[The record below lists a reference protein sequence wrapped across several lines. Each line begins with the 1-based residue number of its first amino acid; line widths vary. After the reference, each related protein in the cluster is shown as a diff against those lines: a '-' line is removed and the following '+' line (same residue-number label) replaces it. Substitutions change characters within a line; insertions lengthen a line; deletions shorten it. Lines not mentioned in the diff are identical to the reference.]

1 MQNLLYL
8 GPFCYLYIPFPLNPN
23 GLGWQNRINC
33 ADGMTTFNLIL
44 VALIQGITEFLPVS
58 SSGHLILLPSLS
70 GLDDQGLVIDVAAH
84 VGTLCAVVLYFWRD
98 VRLALG
104 GTLRLLRGK
113 VDTQGAFL
121 ALCLLIAT
129 VPVILFG
136 LVLKVTGLSDA
147 MRGIAVIGWAMII
160 FGIVLYWADQSGPTE
175 RTAEQWTMKHAL
187 QMGFWQAIALIPG
200 TSRSGITITAARM
213 LGYTR
218 TDAARLSMLMSIPT
232 IIASA
237 SLLGLDVV
245 VTADAGA
252 MRDIGIVAAMS
263 FIAALLAL
271 SLMMRLL
278 RAVSYTPY
286 VVYRLGL
293 GSVLL
298 WIAYT

>member
-1 MQNLLYL
+1 
-8 GPFCYLYIPFPLNPN
+8 
-23 GLGWQNRINC
+23 
-33 ADGMTTFNLIL
+33 MTVFNLIL
-44 VALIQGITEFLPVS
+44 VALIQGITEFLPIS

-70 GLDDQGLVIDVAAH
+70 GLDDQGQVIDVAAH

-98 VRLALG
+98 VRLALV

-113 VDTQGAFL
+113 IDTQGAFL

-129 VPVILFG
+129 VPVILIG
-136 LVLKVTGLSDA
+136 LILKVTGLSDA
-147 MRGIAVIGWAMII
+147 MRGIAVIGWTMII
-160 FGIVLYWADQSGPTE
+160 FGIALYWADQTGPME
-175 RTAEQWTMKHAL
+175 KTAEQWTMKQAL
-187 QMGFWQAIALIPG
+187 QMGLWQAIALIPG

-237 SLLGLDVV
+237 TLLGLDVIG
-245 VTADAGA
+245 TADASA
-252 MRDIGIVAAMS
+252 LRDIGIVAVMS
-263 FIAALLAL
+263 FGAAMLAL
-271 SLMMRLL
+271 TLMMRLL

-286 VVYRLGL
+286 VIYRLGL